1 MEFTDGTRDS
11 YDLVVGADGIHSH
24 VRELIFGKSI
34 QPQYVGQAVWRANL
48 KRPPDVTSTSMWYG
62 PSNKAGFCPLSQK
75 EMYLFLTQNVPT
87 PVRPEQ
93 EQLPALLREQLA
105 AYQGLVGEVRERIT
119 DPHQVNYR
127 PIESV
132 LLSSPWY
139 QGRVLLIGDAA
150 HAATPHLANG
160 AAMAIED
167 AVVLSAL
174 LASEAPIAQV
184 LEEFMSRRYE
194 RCRMVVKNSLQ
205 TQDIRKTMSMSNRDT
220 PFRLMNYRPPGDTV
234 GRIQV
239 GLDLYEQIVPL
250 EALATQHPAAQRLIE
265 ASSVSE
271 LTPGVQGLLT
281 NWEQSLEVLSELAA
295 FVAQQGPWRGEQIP
309 LQDVSV
315 LAPVVRPTKMLFA
328 GANYEQHVKEVENW
342 KEASANGPDV
352 KNFSVDKSTTKP
364 YVFIKLP
371 YCIIGSYDPV
381 IYPTPYQKLD
391 WEGELALIIGR
402 RGKHIPVER
411 AMDYVAGFTIANDYS
426 LRELNIRADWPGL
439 RSDWFGGKNFDTA
452 ACLGP
457 YLVPRQF
464 VPDYLNLRR
473 RLTVNGVIKQDASTQ
488 GMIFKPDEIISFVS
502 SIISRV

>member
-1 MEFTDGTRDS
+1 MTTIRNVLIVGGGIAGMSLAIRLQRQGIQTEIVERKADWTVLGVGLVLQGPAVRALQAVGILDRCLQEGFGSNELLIGGAQGHVFARFPQPKLAGPEYPASIGILRPALHTILAEASREAGARIRLGLSVAALTQDANAVEVEFTDGTRDS

-205 TQDIRKTMSMSNRDT
+205 LVAWEKELVAPDDARFNE
-220 PFRLMNYRPPGDTV
+220 LMNRSV
-234 GRIQV
+234 M
-239 GLDLYEQIVPL
+239 
-250 EALATQHPAAQRLIE
+250 ALAE
-265 ASSVSE
+265 
-271 LTPGVQGLLT
+271 
-281 NWEQSLEVLSELAA
+281 
-295 FVAQQGPWRGEQIP
+295 
-309 LQDVSV
+309 
-315 LAPVVRPTKMLFA
+315 PV
-328 GANYEQHVKEVENW
+328 
-342 KEASANGPDV
+342 
-352 KNFSVDKSTTKP
+352 
-364 YVFIKLP
+364 
-371 YCIIGSYDPV
+371 
-381 IYPTPYQKLD
+381 
-391 WEGELALIIGR
+391 
-402 RGKHIPVER
+402 
-411 AMDYVAGFTIANDYS
+411 
-426 LRELNIRADWPGL
+426 
-439 RSDWFGGKNFDTA
+439 
-452 ACLGP
+452 
-457 YLVPRQF
+457 
-464 VPDYLNLRR
+464 
-473 RLTVNGVIKQDASTQ
+473 
-488 GMIFKPDEIISFVS
+488 
-502 SIISRV
+502 

>member
-1 MEFTDGTRDS
+1 
-11 YDLVVGADGIHSH
+11 
-24 VRELIFGKSI
+24 
-34 QPQYVGQAVWRANL
+34 
-48 KRPPDVTSTSMWYG
+48 MWYG

-205 TQDIRKTMSMSNRDT
+205 LVAWEKELVAPDDARFNE
-220 PFRLMNYRPPGDTV
+220 LMNRSV
-234 GRIQV
+234 M
-239 GLDLYEQIVPL
+239 
-250 EALATQHPAAQRLIE
+250 ALAE
-265 ASSVSE
+265 
-271 LTPGVQGLLT
+271 
-281 NWEQSLEVLSELAA
+281 
-295 FVAQQGPWRGEQIP
+295 
-309 LQDVSV
+309 
-315 LAPVVRPTKMLFA
+315 PV
-328 GANYEQHVKEVENW
+328 
-342 KEASANGPDV
+342 
-352 KNFSVDKSTTKP
+352 
-364 YVFIKLP
+364 
-371 YCIIGSYDPV
+371 
-381 IYPTPYQKLD
+381 
-391 WEGELALIIGR
+391 
-402 RGKHIPVER
+402 
-411 AMDYVAGFTIANDYS
+411 
-426 LRELNIRADWPGL
+426 
-439 RSDWFGGKNFDTA
+439 
-452 ACLGP
+452 
-457 YLVPRQF
+457 
-464 VPDYLNLRR
+464 
-473 RLTVNGVIKQDASTQ
+473 
-488 GMIFKPDEIISFVS
+488 
-502 SIISRV
+502 